1 MLFLCLNKLVE
12 QENGVKQIDGL
23 KKSYTYYNGRIQFIR
38 KGEKPMMKGIDVA
51 RYFLSLD
58 KNGEIFNKIL
68 RTQNGRTFYEGNAR
82 LNKYMH
88 LAQNIY
94 IAKYGAL
101 LMDSVFYAYDNGAV
115 DPVVQE
121 SYSVLLERRDQAVS
135 LQEREQRF
143 LDSIFKAFYNATLDE
158 LIELSHEDS
167 EWVDKHGYYRKED
180 QKMDSMARKAEYE
193 RQYADMI
200 KILERMG

>member
-1 MLFLCLNKLVE
+1 
-12 QENGVKQIDGL
+12 
-23 KKSYTYYNGRIQFIR
+23 
-38 KGEKPMMKGIDVA
+38 MMKGIDVA

-58 KNGEIFNKIL
+58 KHSEIFNKNL

-94 IAKYGAL
+94 IAKYGIP

-121 SYSVLLERRDQAVS
+121 NYSVILERRNQTIT
-135 LQEREQRF
+135 LPEKEQRF
-143 LDSIFKAFYNATLDE
+143 LDSIFKAFRNAPLDE

-167 EWVDKHGYYRKED
+167 EWMDKHGYYRKED
-180 QKMDSMARKAEYE
+180 QKMDSMAHKEEYK

-200 KILERMG
+200 KVLERMGL

>member
-1 MLFLCLNKLVE
+1 
-12 QENGVKQIDGL
+12 
-23 KKSYTYYNGRIQFIR
+23 
-38 KGEKPMMKGIDVA
+38 MMKGIDVA
-51 RYFLSLD
+51 RYFLGLD
-58 KNGEIFNKIL
+58 KYGEIFNKVL

-94 IAKYGAL
+94 IAKYGIP
-101 LMDSVFYAYDNGAV
+101 LMDSIFYAYDNGAV

-121 SYSVLLERRDQAVS
+121 NYSVLLERRNQPVTPPK
-135 LQEREQRF
+135 REQEF
-143 LDSIFKAFYNATLDE
+143 LDSIFKAFYNAPLDE

-167 EWVDKHGYYRKED
+167 EWIDKQGHYQKEE
-180 QKMDSMARKAEYE
+180 QRMDSMARKEEYE

-200 KILERMG
+200 KVLGRMG

>member
-1 MLFLCLNKLVE
+1 
-12 QENGVKQIDGL
+12 
-23 KKSYTYYNGRIQFIR
+23 
-38 KGEKPMMKGIDVA
+38 MMKGIDVA

-58 KNGEIFNKIL
+58 KGSEIFNKVL

-94 IAKYGAL
+94 IAKYGVP

-121 SYSVLLERRDQAVS
+121 SYSVLLERRNQTVS
-135 LQEREQRF
+135 VPEKEQRF
-143 LDSIFKAFYNATLDE
+143 LDSIFKAFYNASLDE

-167 EWVDKHGYYRKED
+167 EWLDKHGYYRKEE
-180 QKMDSMARKAEYE
+180 QKMDSMAHKEEYKK
-193 RQYADMI
+193 QYADMI
-200 KILERMG
+200 KVLERMES